1 MLPGNNLRD
10 NSFMSPLSSY
20 LLGRK
25 PIEEKC
31 KECIYDPQSG
41 NGTWRQQVGNCSTN
55 TVLYSTLDLP
65 LLPVPR
71 SRERLM

>member
-10 NSFMSPLSSY
+10 NSFMSPSPPTS
-20 LLGRK
+20 RK
-25 PIEEKC
+25 KAIEEKC

-55 TVLYSTLDLP
+55 NCPLFNVRPTPTVSTKK
-65 LLPVPR
+65 
-71 SRERLM
+71 